1 MTILS
6 SPEGGLQEASGRYE
20 LKFVAP
26 PDSASWV
33 IAQLKTH
40 PVMFRQAYPERLV
53 NNIYFDT
60 ENLEAYA
67 DNLSGISRRVKVR
80 YRWYGPGD
88 APEQGALEIKLRRNQ
103 IGWKQQY
110 PTPGLDLAHGERWRD
125 AIAKLIGMLP
135 GEGAVWLGSFSHAVL
150 INRYRRQ
157 YFISPDGN
165 FRITVDDAIRT
176 YNQWLSG
183 RINLRRSAEPM
194 PDGVIVEVK
203 FAQAQRE
210 KASGILDALSLRRSR
225 HSKYMTGA
233 EACFSL

>member
-1 MTILS
+1 MTPMPAAQTPFQVS
-6 SPEGGLQEASGRYE
+6 NGRFE

-26 PDSASWV
+26 PESTDWIIS
-33 IAQLKTH
+33 QLNMH
-40 PVMFRQAYPERLV
+40 PVLFKKAYPERRV
-53 NNIYFDT
+53 NNVYFDT

-67 DNLSGISRRVKVR
+67 DNLSGISRRIKVR
-80 YRWYGPGD
+80 YRWYGID
-88 APEQGALEIKLRRNQ
+88 NVAQNGALEIKSRRNQ
-103 IGWKQQY
+103 LGWKMQH
-110 PTPGLDLAHGERWRD
+110 PIPGIKLLHGDGWRN
-125 AIAKLIGMLP
+125 AITALKKELP
-135 GEGAVWLGSFSHAVL
+135 GEGKIWLDQFTRAVL

-165 FRITVDDAIRT
+165 FRVTVDDDIRT

-183 RINLRRSAEPM
+183 KINLRCRAEPM

-203 FAQAQRE
+203 FDQSQRE
-210 KASGILDALSLRRSR
+210 KVSGILDTLSLRRSR

>member
-1 MTILS
+1 MIIETETVA
-6 SPEGGLQEASGRYE
+6 PFQEADGRYE

-26 PDSASWV
+26 PDSAKWV

-40 PVMFRQAYPERLV
+40 PALFKRAYPNRLV
-53 NNIYFDT
+53 NNVYFDT

-80 YRWYGPGD
+80 CRWYGSSD
-88 APEQGALEIKLRRNQ
+88 APENGNLEIKLRRNQ
-103 IGWKQQY
+103 LGWKLQY
-110 PTPGLDLAHGERWRD
+110 PVTNFNLSHDDQWRHV
-125 AIAKLIGMLP
+125 INSLKENLP
-135 GEGAVWLGSFSHAVL
+135 AEGGIWLEQYTRAVL

-157 YFISPDGN
+157 YFISADTHY
-165 FRITVDDAIRT
+165 RVTVDDSVRT

-183 RINLRRSAEPM
+183 RVNLRRPAERM

-203 FAQAQRE
+203 FSQSERE
-210 KASGILDALSLRRSR
+210 KASAILDALALRRSR

-233 EACFSL
+233 EACFSF